1 MRKIKTEVPD
11 NLKIISSQTQQSDV
25 LSRTNCRGE
34 IRLTVEKLPLFL
46 VGRTVTLQ
54 VFILNASAMNWPALG
69 DHPVHFSYHWLAV
82 DGSTLVGDGR
92 RTSLPH
98 DLRPEEGAS
107 LLVDIDP
114 PPVPGP
120 ACLQLT
126 LVQEGRGWFEEYGF
140 QCINLHLD
148 VLINEGQPKNPVP
161 DDRVPSSSTGS
172 PGLIILGMHRSGS
185 SCLAGMLQCA
195 GFFAG
200 NVFLWNEDNRKGNQ
214 EDLRVIELNNL
225 VLHTSQG
232 SWITPPDRVAW
243 TPDAALERN
252 ELLNEFAAAQVP
264 WMFKDPRTLFTLPF
278 WVNAIGRPRLLGIFR
293 HPLSVAQSLST
304 RNGLPILKGLE
315 LWAAYNAALLHEFE
329 CTPFPIVCFDLP
341 RDEFVASVKYAL
353 TTLCGDLVADGRL
366 NLESLAEFFDD
377 ALVHQGIESGGTL
390 EVLRRHPGIDGE
402 LITRA
407 EKMYFRLCELS
418 GFVSSSE
425 EDKLLVASPS
435 ANSLDGL
442 LKIEQ
447 AAADGNFDVAY
458 QACEEMLTTS
468 PRRADLWM
476 RLLGLARSSSDPFKI
491 ESTVKRGLAML
502 PSDPYFW
509 LERAKLHWHAKAIDD
524 AFRAAEIAAMIA
536 QDWLEPRLQLA
547 AWAAGNRKWEV
558 VQKWLTPL
566 VLAGKCNRWSKAMLG
581 VSFVC
586 GGDLAQGDVLIAEAI
601 SEMSTKEKVGLKLF
615 RVWAQE
621 EIAAKSKTDTRATDV
636 AAALTALQRELENMD
651 PISELLCSALLRSA
665 RGS

>member
-1 MRKIKTEVPD
+1 
-11 NLKIISSQTQQSDV
+11 
-25 LSRTNCRGE
+25 
-34 IRLTVEKLPLFL
+34 
-46 VGRTVTLQ
+46 
-54 VFILNASAMNWPALG
+54 MNWPALG
-69 DHPVHFSYHWLAV
+69 DHPVHFSYHWIDV
-82 DGSTLVGDGR
+82 DGSILVFDGR

-98 DLRPEEGAS
+98 DLRAEEGVS

-126 LVQEGRGWFEEYGF
+126 VVQEGRAWFEEFGF
-140 QCINLHLD
+140 QCINLHVD
-148 VLINEGQPKNPVP
+148 VLNKEAQPKTPVP

-200 NVFLWNEDNRKGNQ
+200 KVFLWNEDNRKGNQ

-225 VLHTSQG
+225 VLQTSQG

-252 ELLNEFAAAQVP
+252 QLRHEFAASQSP
-264 WMFKDPRTLFTLPF
+264 WMFKDPRTLLTLPF
-278 WVNAIGRPRLLGIFR
+278 WANAIGRPRLLGIFR

-315 LWAAYNAALLHEFE
+315 LWAAYNQTLIQEFE
-329 CTPFPIVCFDLP
+329 RAPFPIVCFDLP
-341 RDEFVASVKYAL
+341 RGEFVASVKYAL
-353 TTLCGDLVADGRL
+353 TTVCGDLVAGGRL

-390 EVLRRHPGIDGE
+390 EVLRGHPEIDGE
-402 LITRA
+402 LITRV
-407 EKMYFRLCELS
+407 EKLYFRLCELS
-418 GFVSSSE
+418 GFVAPSE
-425 EDKLLVASPS
+425 EDKPLAESPP
-435 ANSLDGL
+435 ANFLNGL

-447 AAADGNFDVAY
+447 AAAVGNFDVAY
-458 QACEEMLTTS
+458 QACEEMLTVS
-468 PRRADLWM
+468 PKRADLWM
-476 RLLGLARSSSDPFKI
+476 RLLGLARSSGDPLKI
-491 ESTVKRGLAML
+491 ESTVERGLAML

-509 LERAKLHWHAKAIDD
+509 LERAKLHWNSNAIDE

-536 QDWLEPRLQLA
+536 QDWLEPRLQMA
-547 AWAAGNRKWEV
+547 AWAAGNRQWAV

-566 VLAGKCNRWSKAMLG
+566 VLSGKCNRWSKAIFG
-581 VSFVC
+581 VSLVC
-586 GGDLAQGDVLIAEAI
+586 AGDPAQGDVLIAGAV
-601 SEMSTKEKVGLKLF
+601 SEMNTKEKVGLNLF
-615 RVWAQE
+615 RVWATE
-621 EIAAKSKTDTRATDV
+621 EILAKSEADTRATDV
-636 AAALTALQRELENMD
+636 AAALTGLQRELEGMD
-651 PISELLCSALLRSA
+651 PFAELLCSALLQPA
-665 RGS
+665 RGA